1 LEPAEITL
9 SELAERLAG
18 DLAGPDGDRV
28 VTGVSTLQDAGP
40 DEICYY
46 GNPRYRKMLTST
58 DALAVIVE
66 SLVETS
72 ARNQIVTV
80 DAYRAFREVLILFRP
95 DWSTGFS
102 GIHSSAVIHPSA
114 DLDGSV
120 SVGPCSVIDRDV
132 VVGRGTV
139 IGPRCYLGP
148 GASIGT
154 DCDIHAGAV
163 IEADTMI
170 GNRVIIHGGAVLG
183 SDGFGFVPDPEGHLK
198 IPQNGNVVIE
208 DDVEIGA
215 NCTIDRSVVGSTVV
229 GSHTKLDNLVHL
241 AHNVSL
247 GSGCFLAAQTG
258 IAGSTTVGSGVM
270 FGGQS
275 GVVGHLMI
283 DDGAVI
289 TAQSGV
295 DKDVPAGETVSG
307 SPARPHRRALRM
319 HAALSRLPDLYRDF
333 RKHLEETGEG

>member
-1 LEPAEITL
+1 MEPAEITL
-9 SELAERLAG
+9 SELTERLAG
-18 DLAGPDGDRV
+18 HLAGPDGDST

-46 GNPRYRKMLTST
+46 GNPKYRKLLGAT

-66 SLVETS
+66 SEVETS
-72 ARNQIVTV
+72 ARNQIVTE
-80 DAYRAFREVLILFRP
+80 DAYRAWRTVLTLFRP
-95 DWSTGFS
+95 DRTTGFP
-102 GIHSSAVIHPSA
+102 GVHPSAVIHPSA
-114 DLDGSV
+114 ELDESV

-132 VVGRGTV
+132 VINGGTA
-139 IGPRCYLGP
+139 IGPRCCLGP
-148 GASIGT
+148 GVRIGT
-154 DCDIHAGAV
+154 DCDLHAGV
-163 IEADTMI
+163 VLEADTVI
-170 GNRVIIHGGAVLG
+170 GDRVIIHSGAVLG

-229 GSHTKLDNLVHL
+229 GSHTKLDNLIHL
-241 AHNVSL
+241 AHNVTL

-258 IAGSTTVGSGVM
+258 IAGSTSIGSGVM

-275 GVVGHLMI
+275 GIVGHLRI
-283 DDGAVI
+283 DDGAII

-295 DKDVPAGETVSG
+295 DKDVPAGEMVSG
-307 SPARPHRRALRM
+307 SPARPHRRSLRM
-319 HAALSRLPDLYRDF
+319 LAALSRLPELYRDF